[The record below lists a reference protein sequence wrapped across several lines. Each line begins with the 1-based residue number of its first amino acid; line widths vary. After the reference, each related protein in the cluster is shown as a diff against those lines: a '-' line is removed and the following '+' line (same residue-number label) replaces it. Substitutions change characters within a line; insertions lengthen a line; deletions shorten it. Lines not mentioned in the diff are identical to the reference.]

1 MNFFPL
7 GNLPLQLCPGLN
19 EHVHTIA
26 LANLSILLTSV
37 VVNSIV
43 ASETLE
49 SRGVTSEFVVNGASM
64 LG

>member
-26 LANLSILLTSV
+26 LANLLTSI

-43 ASETLE
+43 ASETFE